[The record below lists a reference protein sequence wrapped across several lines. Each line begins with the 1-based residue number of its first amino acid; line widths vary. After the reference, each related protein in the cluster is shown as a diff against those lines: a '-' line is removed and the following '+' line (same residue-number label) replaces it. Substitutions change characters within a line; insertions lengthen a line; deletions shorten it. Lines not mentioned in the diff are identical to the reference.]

1 MTIFAGET
9 LSKIHQTCVASKR
22 KEEGVNLNR
31 NPVCGL
37 SASAYAGQNA
47 QLERELQRAVVGG
60 EFFMEFQPIIR
71 LSTGTMV
78 GAEALVRW
86 RHPTRGIVMPND
98 FIPFA
103 ESNGLIVPIGE
114 FVLEQACELLREW
127 QDHDPRPL
135 VLSFNVSA
143 LQLTYGDFVRV
154 VAECLDEYQIEPAR
168 LRLEITETASFEDA
182 TVAVRRLR
190 ELKHLGVSIV
200 LDDFGTGYSS
210 LSRLMMLEVDGLKV
224 DGSFAR
230 AVPHDPKAAKIL
242 ECVAGLARA
251 LDLSLLVEGVE
262 SERQAE
268 WLRRL
273 GNVEI
278 QGFLFSR
285 PMSLE
290 NLRAAIGP
298 GSRAMPA
305 HR

>member
-1 MTIFAGET
+1 
-9 LSKIHQTCVASKR
+9 
-22 KEEGVNLNR
+22 VNVNR
-31 NPVCGL
+31 NPVYGL
-37 SASAYAGQNA
+37 SASANAGQNA
-47 QLERELQRAVVGG
+47 QLERELQRAVVNG
-60 EFFMEFQPIIR
+60 EFFLEFQPIVR
-71 LSTGTMV
+71 LNTGSMV

-86 RHPTRGIVMPND
+86 RHPTRGVVMPND

-114 FVLEQACELLREW
+114 FVLEQACGLLREW

-154 VAECLDEYQIEPAR
+154 VAECLEEYQIESGR

-190 ELKHLGVSIV
+190 ELKQLGVSIV

-230 AVPHDPKAAKIL
+230 AVPHDQKAVKIL

-262 SERQAE
+262 SEGQAD

-273 GNVEI
+273 GDVEI
-278 QGFLFSR
+278 QGYFFSR
-285 PMSLE
+285 PVSLG
-290 NLRAAIGP
+290 NLRAAIGFENRVLP
-298 GSRAMPA
+298 IYR
-305 HR
+305 

>member
-1 MTIFAGET
+1 VR
-9 LSKIHQTCVASKR
+9 KV
-22 KEEGVNLNR
+22 KEEGVNDNL

-37 SASAYAGQNA
+37 SASANAGQNA
-47 QLERELQRAVVGG
+47 QLERELQRAVVNG
-60 EFFMEFQPIIR
+60 EFFLEFQPIVR
-71 LSTGTMV
+71 LSTGSLV

-86 RHPTRGIVMPND
+86 RHPTRGVVMPND

-103 ESNGLIVPIGE
+103 ESTGLIVPIGE
-114 FVLEQACELLREW
+114 FVLEQACALLREW

-143 LQLTYGDFVRV
+143 VQVTYGDFVRV
-154 VAECLDEYQIEPAR
+154 VAECLDEYRIEPGR

-182 TVAVRRLR
+182 AVAVRRLR
-190 ELKHLGVSIV
+190 ELKQLGVSIV
-200 LDDFGTGYSS
+200 LDDFGAGYSS
-210 LSRLMMLEVDGLKV
+210 LSRLMIFEVDGLKV

-230 AVPHDPKAAKIL
+230 AVPHDQKAVKIL

-262 SERQAE
+262 SERQAD

-285 PMSLE
+285 PMSLGS
-290 NLRAAIGP
+290 LRAAIGS
-298 GSRAMPA
+298 GISALSV